1 MGSPDRYPG
10 ADARVE
16 EVIRLADHYRG
27 AANDLLRL
35 VEEKGARRVA
45 PCRLCAVHA
54 IELYL
59 NAFLLEAGH
68 SPERIRDSGHDL
80 AARARLAIAGGLAL
94 RRRTAIH
101 LATMTQGRE
110 YLVLRYDPG
119 MAELPPLNRLW
130 ATLDE
135 IARKVTSAVAA
146 ARARTWGA

>member
-1 MGSPDRYPG
+1 MGSPDQYPG

-16 EVIRLADHYRG
+16 EIIRLANHYRG
-27 AANDLLRL
+27 AANDLLRMAQ
-35 VEEKGARRVA
+35 EKGPCRVA

-59 NAFLLEAGH
+59 NAFLLKLGH
-68 SPERIRDSGHDL
+68 PPERIRDSRHDL
-80 AARARLAIAGGLAL
+80 AARAALANAGAARG

-101 LATMTQGRE
+101 LAAMTQGRE

-119 MAELPPLNRLW
+119 MAELAPLNRLW

-135 IARKVTSAVAA
+135 IARKVTRAVAIPA
-146 ARARTWGA
+146 A

>member
-1 MGSPDRYPG
+1 MGSPDCYPG

-16 EVIRLADHYRG
+16 EVIRLANHYRG
-27 AANDLLRL
+27 AANDLLRMAQ
-35 VEEKGARRVA
+35 EKGPSRVA

-59 NAFLLEAGH
+59 NAFLLKLGH
-68 SPERIRDSGHDL
+68 PPERIRDSRHDL
-80 AARARLAIAGGLAL
+80 AARAALANAGGLGL

-101 LATMTQGRE
+101 LAAMTLGRE

-135 IARKVTSAVAA
+135 IARKVTRAVAIPA
-146 ARARTWGA
+146 A